1 MRHRLPA
8 LVLAG
13 LLAFFLY
20 RLAVRS
26 VHNEFARVYIAGAAL
41 LLLLALVG
49 LAVIVTM
56 VAMAILAP
64 VIAQNDPYVS
74 LKDDTG
80 KIMKNKTPQESGTI
94 LGTDSLG
101 RDEFSRLVYAAQ
113 VSMSVGL
120 VAVSISTIIGILLGS
135 VSGYFGGVWD
145 LVIMRCVDVVNCF
158 PVMFLIIIV
167 ATILKPSIYNVMI
180 IIGLCNW
187 TGTARLVRG
196 EILRVR
202 EMEYVQAAVSLGATD
217 WRIITSHVIPNVMA
231 PIIVEATMQMAR
243 AILTEASL
251 SYLGCGVQ
259 LPTASWGNMLNE
271 ANNLATL
278 TMRPWQWLPAGLC
291 IFMAV
296 LSINFIGDG
305 LRDAMDAKQKK

>member
-1 MRHRLPA
+1 MSKRKFKQKQN
-8 LVLAG
+8 
-13 LLAFFLY
+13 FFKTDAWK
-20 RLAVRS
+20 RFKK
-26 VHNEFARVYIAGAAL
+26 NK
-41 LLLLALVG
+41 LALVG
-49 LAVIVTM
+49 TAVVLTM
-56 VAMAILAP
+56 IIMAILAP
-64 VIAQNDPYVS
+64 VIVQNDPYTP
-74 LKDDTG
+74 LKSEAG
-80 KIMKNKTPQESGTI
+80 KIMKNMSPAESNTI
-94 LGTDSLG
+94 LGTDLLG
-101 RDEFSRLVYAAQ
+101 RDEFSRLVYAAR

-120 VAVSISTIIGILLGS
+120 VAVGISTIIGILLGS
-135 VSGYFGGVWD
+135 ISGYFGGVAD
-145 LVIMRCVDVVNCF
+145 MVIMRCVDVVNCF

-202 EMEYVQAAVSLGATD
+202 EMEYVQAAISLGAGD
-217 WRIITSHVIPNVMA
+217 ARIIFSHIIPNVMA

-278 TMRPWQWLPAGLC
+278 TTRPWQWLPAGAC
-291 IFMAV
+291 IFLAV

-305 LRDAMDAKQKK
+305 LRDALDARQKK

>member
-1 MRHRLPA
+1 MSKKKFKQRQSIFKTDAWKR
-8 LVLAG
+8 
-13 LLAFFLY
+13 FKK
-20 RLAVRS
+20 
-26 VHNEFARVYIAGAAL
+26 NK
-41 LLLLALVG
+41 LALIG
-49 LAVIVTM
+49 LAVVLIMIV
-56 VAMAILAP
+56 MAVLAP
-64 VIAQNDPYVS
+64 VVVQNDPYTS
-74 LKDDTG
+74 LKNDAG
-80 KIMKNKTPQESGTI
+80 KIMKNMSPAESGTI
-94 LGTDSLG
+94 LGTDLLG
-101 RDEFSRLVYAAQ
+101 RDEFSRLVYAAR

-120 VAVSISTIIGILLGS
+120 VAVGISTVIGILLGS
-135 VSGYFGGVWD
+135 ISGYFGGTAD
-145 LVIMRCVDVVNCF
+145 MIIMRCVDVVNCF

-202 EMEYVQAAVSLGATD
+202 EMEYVQAAISLGAND
-217 WRIITSHVIPNVMA
+217 ARIIFSHIIPNVMA

-278 TMRPWQWLPAGLC
+278 TGRPWQWLPAGAC

-305 LRDAMDAKQKK
+305 LRDALDARQKK

>member
-1 MRHRLPA
+1 MSKKKFKQRQSIFKTDAWKR
-8 LVLAG
+8 
-13 LLAFFLY
+13 FKK
-20 RLAVRS
+20 
-26 VHNEFARVYIAGAAL
+26 NK
-41 LLLLALVG
+41 LALIG
-49 LAVIVTM
+49 LAVVLIMIV
-56 VAMAILAP
+56 MAILAP
-64 VIAQNDPYVS
+64 VIVQNDPYTS
-74 LKDDTG
+74 LKNDAG
-80 KIMKNKTPQESGTI
+80 KIMKNMSPAESGTI
-94 LGTDSLG
+94 LGTDLLG
-101 RDEFSRLVYAAQ
+101 RDEFSRLVYAAR

-120 VAVSISTIIGILLGS
+120 VAVGISTVIGILLGS
-135 VSGYFGGVWD
+135 ISGYFGGTAD
-145 LVIMRCVDVVNCF
+145 MIIMRCVDVVNCF

-202 EMEYVQAAVSLGATD
+202 EMEYVQAAISLGAND
-217 WRIITSHVIPNVMA
+217 ARIIFSHIIPNVMA

-278 TMRPWQWLPAGLC
+278 TGRPWQWLPAGAC

-305 LRDAMDAKQKK
+305 LRDALDARQKK

>member
-1 MRHRLPA
+1 MKSRKNKWKQRQNLFQTDAWKRFRKNKLALIGTVIILA
-8 LVLAG
+8 LVLVAI
-13 LLAFFLY
+13 
-20 RLAVRS
+20 
-26 VHNEFARVYIAGAAL
+26 FAP
-41 LLLLALVG
+41 
-49 LAVIVTM
+49 
-56 VAMAILAP
+56 IL
-64 VIAQNDPYVS
+64 AQNDPYVS
-74 LKDDTG
+74 LKDANGTVMTDQS
-80 KIMKNKTPQESGTI
+80 PSQSGTI

-101 RDEFSRLVYAAQ
+101 RDEFSRLVYAAR

-120 VAVSISTIIGILLGS
+120 VAVGISTIVGVLLGAI
-135 VSGYFGGVWD
+135 SGYFGGIAD
-145 LVIMRCVDVVNCF
+145 MIIMRCVDIINCF
-158 PVMFLIIIV
+158 PVMFLIIII
-167 ATILKPSIYNVMI
+167 AAILNPSIYNVMI
-180 IIGLCNW
+180 VIGLCNW

-202 EMEYVQAAVSLGATD
+202 EIEYVQAAVSLGASD
-217 WRIITSHVIPNVMA
+217 GRIIFSHIIPNVMA

-278 TMRPWQWLPAGLC
+278 TSRPWQWVPAGAC
-291 IFMAV
+291 IFLAV

-305 LRDAMDAKQKK
+305 LRDALDAKQKK

>member
-1 MRHRLPA
+1 MSKRKFKQKQN
-8 LVLAG
+8 
-13 LLAFFLY
+13 FFKTDAWK
-20 RLAVRS
+20 RFKK
-26 VHNEFARVYIAGAAL
+26 NK
-41 LLLLALVG
+41 LALVG
-49 LAVIVTM
+49 TAVVLTM
-56 VAMAILAP
+56 IIMAVLAP
-64 VIAQNDPYVS
+64 VIVQNDPYTP
-74 LKDDTG
+74 LKNEAG
-80 KIMKNKTPQESGTI
+80 KIMKNMSPADSGTI
-94 LGTDSLG
+94 LGTDLLG
-101 RDEFSRLVYAAQ
+101 RDEFSRLVYAAR

-120 VAVSISTIIGILLGS
+120 VAVGISTIIGILLGS
-135 VSGYFGGVWD
+135 ISGYFGGMAD
-145 LVIMRCVDVVNCF
+145 MIIMRCVDVVNCF

-202 EMEYVQAAVSLGATD
+202 EMEYVQAAISLGAND
-217 WRIITSHVIPNVMA
+217 SRIIFSHIIPNVMA

-278 TMRPWQWLPAGLC
+278 TTRPWQWLPAGAC

-305 LRDAMDAKQKK
+305 LRDALDARQKK

>member
-1 MRHRLPA
+1 MEKKTSFKKRQS
-8 LVLAG
+8 
-13 LLAFFLY
+13 FFKTDGWK
-20 RLAVRS
+20 RFKK
-26 VHNEFARVYIAGAAL
+26 NK
-41 LLLLALVG
+41 LALVG
-49 LAVIVTM
+49 TAVILIM
-56 VAMAILAP
+56 VLAAIFAP
-64 VIAQNDPYVS
+64 VIAKNDPYAS
-74 LKDDTG
+74 LKEGSTVL
-80 KIMKNKTPQESGTI
+80 KNLSPSESNTI

-101 RDEFSRLVYAAQ
+101 RDEFSRLVYAAR

-120 VAVSISTIIGILLGS
+120 VAVGISTVIGIVLGA
-135 VSGYFGGVWD
+135 VSGYFGGAAD
-145 LVIMRCVDVVNCF
+145 IIIMRCVDVVNCF
-158 PVMFLIIIV
+158 PVMFLIIII

-180 IIGLCNW
+180 VIGLCNW

-202 EMEYVQAAVSLGATD
+202 EMEYVQAAVSLGASD
-217 WRIITSHVIPNVMA
+217 FRIIFSHVIPNVMA

-271 ANNLATL
+271 ANNMATL
-278 TMRPWQWLPAGLC
+278 TKRPWQWVPAGAC
-291 IFMAV
+291 IFLAV

-305 LRDAMDAKQKK
+305 LRDALDAKQKK

>member
-1 MRHRLPA
+1 METKTYKKRQNLFKTDGWKRFKKNKLA
-8 LVLAG
+8 LIGAVVILVMVLA
-13 LLAFFLY
+13 
-20 RLAVRS
+20 AV
-26 VHNEFARVYIAGAAL
+26 F
-41 LLLLALVG
+41 
-49 LAVIVTM
+49 
-56 VAMAILAP
+56 AP
-64 VIAQNDPYVS
+64 VIVRNDPYVS
-74 LKDDTG
+74 LKEGSTVLKDL
-80 KIMKNKTPQESGTI
+80 TPAESGTI
-94 LGTDSLG
+94 LGTDNLG
-101 RDEFSRLVYAAQ
+101 RDEFSRLIYAAR

-120 VAVSISTIIGILLGS
+120 VAVGISTVIGVLLGAI
-135 VSGYFGGVWD
+135 SGYFGGVAD
-145 LVIMRCVDVVNCF
+145 IIIMRCVDVVNCF
-158 PVMFLIIIV
+158 PVLFLIIII

-202 EMEYVQAAVSLGATD
+202 EMEYVQAAVSLGAND
-217 WRIITSHVIPNVMA
+217 FRIIFSHVIPNVMA

-259 LPTASWGNMLNE
+259 LPTASWGNMLME

-278 TMRPWQWLPAGLC
+278 TKRPWQWVPAGAC
-291 IFMAV
+291 IFLAV

-305 LRDAMDAKQKK
+305 LRDAFDAKQKK

>member
-1 MRHRLPA
+1 MERKTKFKQFRNPL
-8 LVLAG
+8 
-13 LLAFFLY
+13 
-20 RLAVRS
+20 RS
-26 VHNEFARVYIAGAAL
+26 DGWKRFRKNK
-41 LLLLALVG
+41 LALVG
-49 LAVIVTM
+49 LAVIVIM

-64 VIAQNDPYVS
+64 VIAQNDPYIS
-74 LKDDTG
+74 LKDDAG
-80 KIMKNKTPQESGTI
+80 KIMKNMSPQESGTI
-94 LGTDSLG
+94 LGTDGLG
-101 RDEFSRLVYAAQ
+101 RDEFSRLVYAAR

>member
-1 MRHRLPA
+1 METKKTKWKQRQNLFKSDAWKRFRKNKLA
-8 LVLAG
+8 LLGTAIILILVLA
-13 LLAFFLY
+13 
-20 RLAVRS
+20 
-26 VHNEFARVYIAGAAL
+26 
-41 LLLLALVG
+41 
-49 LAVIVTM
+49 
-56 VAMAILAP
+56 AILAP
-64 VIAQNDPYVS
+64 VLAQNDPYVS
-74 LKDDTG
+74 LKDSSGLVMTDAS
-80 KIMKNKTPQESGTI
+80 PAESGTI

-101 RDEFSRLVYAAQ
+101 RDEFSRLVYAAR

-120 VAVSISTIIGILLGS
+120 VAVGISTVVGVALGA
-135 VSGYFGGVWD
+135 VSGYFGGKAD
-145 LVIMRCVDVVNCF
+145 MIIMRCVDVINCF
-158 PVMFLIIIV
+158 PVMFLIIII
-167 ATILKPSIYNVMI
+167 AAILNPSIYNVMI
-180 IIGLCNW
+180 VIGLCNW

-202 EMEYVQAAVSLGATD
+202 EMEYVQAAVSMGSTD
-217 WRIITSHVIPNVMA
+217 FHIIFSHILPNVMA

-278 TMRPWQWLPAGLC
+278 TSRPWQWLPAGAC
-291 IFMAV
+291 IFLAV

-305 LRDAMDAKQKK
+305 LRDALDAKQKK

>member
-1 MRHRLPA
+1 MKNKKTRLKQKQN
-8 LVLAG
+8 
-13 LLAFFLY
+13 FFKTDAWKRFSKN
-20 RLAVRS
+20 RLAL
-26 VHNEFARVYIAGAAL
+26 F
-41 LLLLALVG
+41 G
-49 LAVIVTM
+49 LAVILVM
-56 VAMAILAP
+56 VLAAIFAP
-64 VIAQNDPYVS
+64 IIAQNDPYVS
-74 LKDDTG
+74 LVNEAG
-80 KIMKNKTPQESGTI
+80 VPLKNMSPDQSGTL
-94 LGTDSLG
+94 LGTDSIG
-101 RDEFSRLVYAAQ
+101 RDEFSRLIYAAR

-120 VAVSISTIIGILLGS
+120 VAVGISTIVGVILGAI
-135 VSGYFGGVWD
+135 SGYFGGVAD
-145 LVIMRCVDVVNCF
+145 LIIMRCVDVVNCF
-158 PVMFLIIIV
+158 PVMFLIIII

-217 WRIITSHVIPNVMA
+217 FRIIFSHIIPNVMA

-243 AILTEASL
+243 AIMTEASL

-259 LPTASWGNMLNE
+259 LPTASWGNMLME

-278 TMRPWQWLPAGLC
+278 TKRPWQWLPAGIC
-291 IFMAV
+291 IFLSV

-305 LRDAMDAKQKK
+305 LRDAFDAKQKK

>member
-1 MRHRLPA
+1 MEKKKTKFKKRQNLFKTDAWKR
-8 LVLAG
+8 
-13 LLAFFLY
+13 F
-20 RLAVRS
+20 RK
-26 VHNEFARVYIAGAAL
+26 NK
-41 LLLLALVG
+41 LALVG
-49 LAVIVTM
+49 TAVILLM
-56 VAMAILAP
+56 ILAAIFAP
-64 VIAQNDPYVS
+64 LLAQNDPYVS
-74 LKDDTG
+74 LMNG
-80 KIMKNKTPQESGTI
+80 PAVMKNMSPSESGTI

-101 RDEFSRLVYAAQ
+101 RDEFSRLVYAAR

-120 VAVSISTIIGILLGS
+120 VAVGISTVIGIILGS
-135 VSGYFGGVWD
+135 ISGYFGGVAD
-145 LVIMRCVDVVNCF
+145 MIIMRCVDVVNCF
-158 PVMFLIIIV
+158 PVMFLIIII
-167 ATILKPSIYNVMI
+167 ATLLKPSIYNVMI
-180 IIGLCNW
+180 VIGLCNW

-217 WRIITSHVIPNVMA
+217 FRIIFSHVIPNIMA

-259 LPTASWGNMLNE
+259 LPTASWGNMLME

-278 TMRPWQWLPAGLC
+278 TKRPWQWVPAGAC
-291 IFMAV
+291 IFLAV

-305 LRDAMDAKQKK
+305 LRDALDAKQKK

>member
-1 MRHRLPA
+1 MSKRKFKQRQNIFKTD
-8 LVLAG
+8 G
-13 LLAFFLY
+13 WKRFKK
-20 RLAVRS
+20 
-26 VHNEFARVYIAGAAL
+26 NK
-41 LLLLALVG
+41 LALVG
-49 LAVIVTM
+49 TAVVLIM
-56 VAMAILAP
+56 IIMAILAP
-64 VIAQNDPYVS
+64 VIVQNDPYTS
-74 LKDDTG
+74 LKNEAG
-80 KIMKNKTPQESGTI
+80 KVMKNMSPAESGTI
-94 LGTDSLG
+94 LGTDLLG
-101 RDEFSRLVYAAQ
+101 RDEFSRLVYAAR

-120 VAVSISTIIGILLGS
+120 VAVGISTVIGILLGS
-135 VSGYFGGVWD
+135 ISGYFGGIWD
-145 LVIMRCVDVVNCF
+145 MVIMRCVDVVNCF

-202 EMEYVQAAVSLGATD
+202 EMEYVQAAISLGAND
-217 WRIITSHVIPNVMA
+217 ARIIFSHIIPNVMA

-278 TMRPWQWLPAGLC
+278 TGRPWQWLPAGAC

-305 LRDAMDAKQKK
+305 LRDALDARQKK

>member
-1 MRHRLPA
+1 MSKRKFKQRQN
-8 LVLAG
+8 
-13 LLAFFLY
+13 FFKTDAWK
-20 RLAVRS
+20 RFKK
-26 VHNEFARVYIAGAAL
+26 NK
-41 LLLLALVG
+41 LALIG
-49 LAVIVTM
+49 TAVVLVMIV
-56 VAMAILAP
+56 MAILAP
-64 VIAQNDPYVS
+64 VIVQNDPYTS
-74 LKDDTG
+74 LKSEAG
-80 KIMKNKTPQESGTI
+80 KIMKNMSPADSGTI
-94 LGTDSLG
+94 LGTDLLG
-101 RDEFSRLVYAAQ
+101 RDEFSRLVYAAR

-120 VAVSISTIIGILLGS
+120 VAVGISTIIGILLGS
-135 VSGYFGGVWD
+135 VSGYFGGIWD
-145 LVIMRCVDVVNCF
+145 MVIMRCVDVVNCF

-202 EMEYVQAAVSLGATD
+202 EMEYVQAAISLGAGDT
-217 WRIITSHVIPNVMA
+217 RIIFSHIIPNVMA

-278 TMRPWQWLPAGLC
+278 TSRPWQWLPAGAC
-291 IFMAV
+291 IFLAV

-305 LRDAMDAKQKK
+305 LRDALDARQKK

>member
-1 MRHRLPA
+1 METKKTKWKQRQNLFKSDAWKRFRKNKL
-8 LVLAG
+8 
-13 LLAFFLY
+13 
-20 RLAVRS
+20 
-26 VHNEFARVYIAGAAL
+26 AL
-41 LLLLALVG
+41 LGTAIIL
-49 LAVIVTM
+49 IM
-56 VAMAILAP
+56 VVAAILAP
-64 VIAQNDPYVS
+64 VLAQNDPYVS
-74 LKDDTG
+74 LKDASGLVMTDQS
-80 KIMKNKTPQESGTI
+80 PAESGTI

-101 RDEFSRLVYAAQ
+101 RDEFSRLVYAAR

-120 VAVSISTIIGILLGS
+120 VAVGISTVVGVVLGAI
-135 VSGYFGGVWD
+135 SGYFGGLAD
-145 LVIMRCVDVVNCF
+145 MIIMRCVDVINCF
-158 PVMFLIIIV
+158 PVMFLIIII
-167 ATILKPSIYNVMI
+167 AAILNPSIYNVMI
-180 IIGLCNW
+180 VIGLCNW

-202 EMEYVQAAVSLGATD
+202 EMEYVQAAVSMGSTD
-217 WRIITSHVIPNVMA
+217 FHIIFSHIIPNVMA

-278 TMRPWQWLPAGLC
+278 TSRPWQWVPAGAC
-291 IFMAV
+291 IFLAV

-305 LRDAMDAKQKK
+305 LRDAFDAKQKK

>member
-1 MRHRLPA
+1 MSKKKFKQRQSIFKTDAWKRFKKNKLS
-8 LVLAG
+8 L
-13 LLAFFLY
+13 
-20 RLAVRS
+20 
-26 VHNEFARVYIAGAAL
+26 I
-41 LLLLALVG
+41 G
-49 LAVIVTM
+49 LAVVLIMIV
-56 VAMAILAP
+56 MAILAP
-64 VIAQNDPYVS
+64 VVVQNDPYTS
-74 LKDDTG
+74 LKNDAG
-80 KIMKNKTPQESGTI
+80 KIMKNMSPAESGTI
-94 LGTDSLG
+94 LGTDLLG
-101 RDEFSRLVYAAQ
+101 RDEFSRLVYAAR

-120 VAVSISTIIGILLGS
+120 VAVGISTVIGILLGS
-135 VSGYFGGVWD
+135 ISGYFGGTAD
-145 LVIMRCVDVVNCF
+145 MIIMRCVDVVNCF

-202 EMEYVQAAVSLGATD
+202 EMEYVQAAISLGAND
-217 WRIITSHVIPNVMA
+217 ARIIFSHIIPNVMA

-278 TMRPWQWLPAGLC
+278 TGRPWQWLPAGAC

-305 LRDAMDAKQKK
+305 LRDALDARQKK

>member
-1 MRHRLPA
+1 MERKKRKWKQRQNLFQTD
-8 LVLAG
+8 G
-13 LLAFFLY
+13 WKRF
-20 RLAVRS
+20 RK
-26 VHNEFARVYIAGAAL
+26 NK
-41 LLLLALVG
+41 LALVG
-49 LAVIVTM
+49 TVIILVLILAAV
-56 VAMAILAP
+56 LAP
-64 VIAQNDPYVS
+64 VLAQNDPYVS
-74 LKDDTG
+74 LKDSAGLVMTDQSPA
-80 KIMKNKTPQESGTI
+80 KSGTI

-101 RDEFSRLVYAAQ
+101 RDEFSRLVYAAR

-120 VAVSISTIIGILLGS
+120 VAVGISTVVGVVLGA
-135 VSGYFGGVWD
+135 VSGYFGGVAD
-145 LVIMRCVDVVNCF
+145 MIIMRCVDVINCF
-158 PVMFLIIIV
+158 PVMFLIIII
-167 ATILKPSIYNVMI
+167 AAILNPSIYNVMI
-180 IIGLCNW
+180 VIGLCNW

-217 WRIITSHVIPNVMA
+217 FRIIFSHIIPNVMA

-278 TMRPWQWLPAGLC
+278 TSRPWQWVPAGAC
-291 IFMAV
+291 IFLAV

-305 LRDAMDAKQKK
+305 LRDALDAKQKK

>member
-1 MRHRLPA
+1 MSKKKFKQRQSIFKTDAWKR
-8 LVLAG
+8 
-13 LLAFFLY
+13 FKK
-20 RLAVRS
+20 
-26 VHNEFARVYIAGAAL
+26 NK
-41 LLLLALVG
+41 LALIG
-49 LAVIVTM
+49 LAVVLIMIV
-56 VAMAILAP
+56 MAILAP
-64 VIAQNDPYVS
+64 VVVQNDPYTS
-74 LKDDTG
+74 LKNDAG
-80 KIMKNKTPQESGTI
+80 KIMKNMSPAESGTI
-94 LGTDSLG
+94 LGTDLLG
-101 RDEFSRLVYAAQ
+101 RDEFSRLVYAAR

-120 VAVSISTIIGILLGS
+120 VAVGISTVIGILLGS
-135 VSGYFGGVWD
+135 ISGYFGGTAD
-145 LVIMRCVDVVNCF
+145 MIIMRCVDVVNCF

-202 EMEYVQAAVSLGATD
+202 EMEYVQAAISLGAND
-217 WRIITSHVIPNVMA
+217 ARIIFSHIIPNVMA

-278 TMRPWQWLPAGLC
+278 TGRPWQWLPAGAC

-305 LRDAMDAKQKK
+305 LRDALDARQKK

>member
-1 MRHRLPA
+1 MSKKKFKQKQNIFKSDAWKR
-8 LVLAG
+8 
-13 LLAFFLY
+13 FKK
-20 RLAVRS
+20 
-26 VHNEFARVYIAGAAL
+26 NK
-41 LLLLALVG
+41 LALVG
-49 LAVIVTM
+49 TAVVLIMIV
-56 VAMAILAP
+56 MAILAP
-64 VIAQNDPYVS
+64 VIVQNDPYTS
-74 LKDDTG
+74 LKSETG
-80 KIMKNKTPQESGTI
+80 KIMKNMSPAESGTI
-94 LGTDSLG
+94 LGTDLLG
-101 RDEFSRLVYAAQ
+101 RDEFSRLVYAAR

-120 VAVSISTIIGILLGS
+120 VAVGISTVIGILLGS
-135 VSGYFGGVWD
+135 ISGYFGGTAD
-145 LVIMRCVDVVNCF
+145 MIIMRCVDVVNCF

-202 EMEYVQAAVSLGATD
+202 EMEYVQAAISLGAND
-217 WRIITSHVIPNVMA
+217 ARIIFSHIIPNVMA

-278 TMRPWQWLPAGLC
+278 TGRPWQWLPAGAC

-305 LRDAMDAKQKK
+305 LRDALDARQKK

>member
-1 MRHRLPA
+1 MEKKRMKYRQRQN
-8 LVLAG
+8 
-13 LLAFFLY
+13 FFKTDAWK
-20 RLAVRS
+20 RFRK
-26 VHNEFARVYIAGAAL
+26 NK
-41 LLLLALVG
+41 LALVG
-49 LAVIVTM
+49 TAVILLLIL
-56 VAMAILAP
+56 VAVFAP

-74 LKDDTG
+74 LQDGNTVL
-80 KIMKNKTPQESGTI
+80 KNMSPSKSHTI
-94 LGTDSLG
+94 LGTDSIG
-101 RDEFSRLVYAAQ
+101 RDGFSRLV
-113 VSMSVGL
+113 VG
-120 VAVSISTIIGILLGS
+120 ISTVIGIVLGAIA
-135 VSGYFGGVWD
+135 GYFGGVAD
-145 LVIMRCVDVVNCF
+145 TIIMRCVDVVNCF
-158 PVMFLIIIV
+158 PVLFLIIIV

-217 WRIITSHVIPNVMA
+217 FRIIFSHVIPNVLA

-259 LPTASWGNMLNE
+259 LPTASWGNMLMD

-278 TMRPWQWLPAGLC
+278 TKRPWQWIPAGAC
-291 IFMAV
+291 IFLAV

-305 LRDAMDAKQKK
+305 LRDAFDVKQKK